1 MDWLAHPWLAWLLA
15 SAVTVGAIVLMAR
28 RQARGP
34 GEGRA
39 AELR

>member
-28 RQARGP
+28 RQAQGS
-34 GEGRA
+34 GDGSA
-39 AELR
+39 A